1 MIWKNL
7 HSVPSTLFPTNHCQE
22 GNLNEISSTDLRHD
36 SAIQDINENLC
47 DDSAFVNGHCVL
59 GQNYVVTPNDD
70 VRGFGKVRL
79 AQTQGDQISPAS
91 CRRTIRKGFFS
102 EEILQ

>member
-1 MIWKNL
+1 MEPNSSVPTIWKNL

-47 DDSAFVNGHCVL
+47 DDSAFVKDIAFL
-59 GQNYVVTPNDD
+59 DRITW
-70 VRGFGKVRL
+70 
-79 AQTQGDQISPAS
+79 
-91 CRRTIRKGFFS
+91 
-102 EEILQ
+102 